1 MKFLLKMLFNG
12 ELFFAVYLFAG
23 VFKADLNSPIDITA
37 LFLTLTCT
45 SVFIRFLLRPS
56 IKKYMVAPLVVF
68 LFILSLVL
76 VSYLYTQSEIYATE
90 KLIKFIALS
99 SPAILLPFF
108 LFDNRE
114 SVYRFL
120 FYLAAL
126 SVVLSAALIPS
137 AINKG
142 SELSFVGFGDGNYQ
156 GITRLNGVALI
167 ILTFLFLVGEKRK
180 IIKFFTFISIML
192 VSFLLFS
199 AGGRM
204 PIVALLIAVIYA
216 AYQLIKIHKGVV
228 FVRKGTKT
236 LLYASLFGS
245 VVIVFLA
252 AKGFFN
258 TVLYRF
264 GVLFHEVGGGLSASG
279 RIERFITALDIFKQ
293 NPIFGAGLGS
303 FPIYYNGID
312 LPDYPHNIVLE
323 ILAEF
328 GLIGFVV
335 FSLYFLLTI
344 YRGMIVKDRR
354 WYMSNLQLTVACL
367 FIYYLANSM
376 VSGDINSN
384 RPMYVFMSLLCVIPF
399 IKKIKKAEQ

>member
-1 MKFLLKMLFNG
+1 MKISFRTLFNG

-23 VFKADLNSPIDITA
+23 VFKADLNFPIDITA
-37 LFLTLTCT
+37 LFLGLTCT
-45 SVFIRFLLRPS
+45 SIFVRFLLNPS
-56 IKKYMVAPLVVF
+56 IKKHIVAPLVVF

-142 SELSFVGFGDGNYQ
+142 SELSFVGFGGNYQ

-192 VSFLLFS
+192 VSFLFFS

-258 TVLYRF
+258 TLLYRF
-264 GVLFHEVGGGLSASG
+264 GVLFHEAGGGLSASG

-376 VSGDINSN
+376 VSGDVNSN

>member
-142 SELSFVGFGDGNYQ
+142 SELSFVGFGGNYQ

-192 VSFLLFS
+192 VSFLFFS

-258 TVLYRF
+258 TLLYRF
-264 GVLFHEVGGGLSASG
+264 GVLFHEAGGGLSASG

-384 RPMYVFMSLLCVIPF
+384 RPMYVFMSLLCVLPF

>member
-142 SELSFVGFGDGNYQ
+142 SELSFVGFGGNYQ

-192 VSFLLFS
+192 VSFLFFS

-258 TVLYRF
+258 TLLYRF
-264 GVLFHEVGGGLSASG
+264 GVLFHEAGGGLSASG